1 MKSNIADLNGWLYR
15 RIRMCI
21 WKQWKLPRTRLRK
34 LKGLGLMEWQAAEA
48 AYCRKAYWRVSNIGS
63 VKMALSKERLIHW
76 GFYDLTSAYQS
87 VHVKC

>member
-1 MKSNIADLNGWLYR
+1 
-15 RIRMCI
+15 
-21 WKQWKLPRTRLRK
+21 
-34 LKGLGLMEWQAAEA
+34 EWQAAEA